1 MVDFNTEDIREHN
14 ISLLDC
20 QVDLVLR
27 SLELYSYTYRFVAP
41 KKKPETREEDLR
53 IALVRD
59 TYEQILAEYTTS
71 KKEQEKFKEI
81 I

>member
-1 MVDFNTEDIREHN
+1 MRDFNIKNIKKCE
-14 ISLLDC
+14 ISLLGC

-27 SLELYSYTYRFVAP
+27 SLELYSYIYRFVAP
-41 KKKPETREEDLR
+41 HKKPQTREEDLR

-71 KKEQEKFKEI
+71 TQWKEK
-81 I
+81 

>member
-1 MVDFNTEDIREHN
+1 MKDYNTENIRKYR

-41 KKKPETREEDLR
+41 QKKPQVREEDLR

-59 TYEQILAEYTTS
+59 TYEQILSEYTTS
-71 KKEQEKFKEI
+71 AQEKEKYKEI